1 MKRYRIP
8 VFTTILIF
16 VLLSASFA
24 YIYLSKQDN
33 NPSGFQ
39 AVDSNSTNSVSKQE
53 RQNFN
58 DQITSSRNNLITE
71 TVKNISPAVVSIT
84 VTEIIEYRDPFYSFW
99 GDDPYLRQ
107 FFGGGDT
114 QKYKSQNRGS
124 GTIISSDGYVLTNDH
139 VAGNG
144 VEIMVTMTNGKH
156 YKAKKIGTDPV
167 SDICLLKIDG
177 KDLPFVNFGNS
188 DDVIIGEWV
197 IALGNPFGLFEIN
210 NQPIVTVGVISAKG
224 MNLEPVN
231 NRYYLN
237 MLQTDAAINGG
248 NSGGPLINSVGQLI
262 GMNTLIYGSQG
273 NIGIGFA
280 IPINKINRILSEL
293 KDKGKI
299 NRDFWIGMRV
309 QNIDDQLA
317 KSLRL
322 SDTKGVIVTYVEKNS
337 PTEKA
342 DIQVGDIITQID
354 NYKIQNDQSLIG
366 IFQEFRTGQNITVYI
381 NRENNSLTKKMTLE
395 KRND

>member
-8 VFTTILIF
+8 VFTTVLIF
-16 VLLSASFA
+16 VLLSVSFA
-24 YIYLSKQDN
+24 YIYLTKRET

-39 AVDSNSTNSVSKQE
+39 AIDSNSTRTFSNQE
-53 RQNFN
+53 RANAN

-84 VTEIIEYRDPFYSFW
+84 VTEIVEYRDPFYSFW

-107 FFGGGDT
+107 FFGDNT

-156 YKAKKIGTDPV
+156 FKAKKIGTDPV

-177 KDLPFVNFGNS
+177 NNLPFVKFGNS

-248 NSGGPLINSVGQLI
+248 NSGGPLINSVGELI

-280 IPINKINRILSEL
+280 IPINKINKILSEL
-293 KDKGKI
+293 RAKGKI
-299 NRDFWIGMRV
+299 DREFWIGMRV
-309 QNIDDQLA
+309 QNIDDQIA
-317 KSLRL
+317 KYYKL
-322 SDTKGVIVTYVEKNS
+322 SETRGVIVTYVEKNS
-337 PTEKA
+337 PTNKA
-342 DIQVGDIITQID
+342 GIEVGDIITELD
-354 NYKIQNDQSLIG
+354 GYKIKNDQSLIG
-366 IFQEFRTGQNITVYI
+366 IFQEFRTGQTITVNI
-381 NRENNSLTKKMTLE
+381 NRENNSLTKKMILE